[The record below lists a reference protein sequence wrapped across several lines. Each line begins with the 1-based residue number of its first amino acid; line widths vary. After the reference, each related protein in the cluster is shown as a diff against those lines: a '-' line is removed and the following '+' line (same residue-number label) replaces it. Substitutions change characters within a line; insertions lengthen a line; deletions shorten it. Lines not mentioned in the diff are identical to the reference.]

1 VIGGKEYKK
10 ISFKVKEGQGLP
22 YYIGLGGQEFTVEK
36 NLSILFNGVRSRNV
50 PLSVPRVKYRYR
62 YLRVQYLLI
71 PVQTNSE

>member
-36 NLSILFNGVRSRNV
+36 NLSILFNGDR
-50 PLSVPRVKYRYR
+50 
-62 YLRVQYLLI
+62 
-71 PVQTNSE
+71 